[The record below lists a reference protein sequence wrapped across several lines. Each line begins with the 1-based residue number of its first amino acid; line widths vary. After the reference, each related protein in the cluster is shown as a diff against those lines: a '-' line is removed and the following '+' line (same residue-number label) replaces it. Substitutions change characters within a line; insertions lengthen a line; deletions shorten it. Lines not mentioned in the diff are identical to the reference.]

1 MSCGNAYVGE
11 GVDAVIDM
19 EMDESVG
26 YGVIGDKGKA
36 DGQDAPAAAG
46 RDYFGDL
53 GTSGGIRAGDGADE
67 TVDVMDGGGDV
78 QDWGFL
84 ELVDE
89 DVVKVKFCRS
99 GF

>member
-11 GVDAVIDM
+11 GVGAVIDM

-26 YGVIGDKGKA
+26 YGGIGDKGKA

-53 GTSGGIRAGDGADE
+53 GTSVWIGAGDGQDAA
-67 TVDVMDGGGDV
+67 VDGSNWGGG
-78 QDWGFL
+78 
-84 ELVDE
+84 
-89 DVVKVKFCRS
+89 RS
-99 GF
+99 